1 MSKIVA
7 VSGLKKIYAS
17 QFEELE
23 VLGNVSLTVKPGE
36 TVVITGESGSGKSTL
51 LNLIGG
57 LDSATSGTVFVNGNN
72 ICKLNEHELT
82 GYRNRFI
89 GFIFQFHY
97 LLNDFDALENVLIP
111 ALIRG
116 DSYSA
121 AKARALSLLS
131 DVGLANQR
139 HNLPVE
145 LSGGERQRVAV
156 ARALMNEPSL
166 ILADEPLGN
175 LDEKNSSIVE
185 NILFSLVE
193 KYSKTMILV
202 THDAEVASR
211 GDKKYLLEHG
221 VLEQM

>member
-1 MSKIVA
+1 MSEIVV

-17 QFEELE
+17 KFEELE
-23 VLGNVSLTVKPGE
+23 VLKNVSLTVNTGE

-57 LDSATSGTVFVNGNN
+57 LDSATSGTVLVNGND

-111 ALIRG
+111 ALIHG
-116 DSYSA
+116 NSYSS

-131 DVGLANQR
+131 DVGLADHR
-139 HNLPVE
+139 HNLPTE

-166 ILADEPLGN
+166 VLADEPLGN
-175 LDEKNSSIVE
+175 LDEKNSIKVK

-202 THDAEVASR
+202 THDAEVANR
-211 GDKKYLLEHG
+211 GDKKYLLRNG

>member
-1 MSKIVA
+1 MNEIVA
-7 VSGLKKIYAS
+7 VSGLKKNYISKY
-17 QFEELE
+17 EELE
-23 VLGNVSLTVKPGE
+23 VLKNISLTVNPGE

-51 LNLIGG
+51 LNLLGG
-57 LDSATSGTVFVNGNN
+57 LDSATSGRVFVNGND

-97 LLNDFDALENVLIP
+97 LLNDFDAMENVLIP

-116 DSYSA
+116 DSYGSA
-121 AKARALSLLS
+121 QERAVSLLA
-131 DVGLANQR
+131 DVGLADHL
-139 HNLPVE
+139 HNLPAE

-175 LDEKNSSIVE
+175 LDEKNSLIVE
-185 NILFSLVE
+185 NMLFSLVE
-193 KYSKTMILV
+193 KYNKTMILV
-202 THDAEVASR
+202 THDTEVASR
-211 GDKKYLLEHG
+211 SDRRYLLEHG
-221 VLEQM
+221 ILEQM